1 MNQKKK
7 PKSGILSDH
16 TKVGKV
22 FKPPLLTQLGKLEE
36 TSWVKSTLPE
46 LFWIGLILENCG
58 LRSGIDLCLALA
70 REAQKI
76 QSEDKNNWFAATS
89 SYTALTAHS
98 KNIVCQR
105 LSDLNKLQPIRK
117 ALSSLI
123 YFYPKCPL
131 AFLFKDLV
139 INISVEEDALT
150 EFKEILASMY
160 FKRDRLPILVQAQG
174 IYIALV
180 AQTLRI
186 PQGSEIANLEAVTDY
201 PDTEESLRVGAS
213 VCATCNMLIGMTLQ
227 ESNSSWSDYFWQRG
241 FEIDNCEY
249 QLPYDL

>member
-1 MNQKKK
+1 MNQKK

-22 FKPPLLTQLGKLEE
+22 FKPPLMQLEKLEE

-46 LFWIGLILENCG
+46 LLWIGLILENCG
-58 LRSGIDLCLALA
+58 LQSGVDLCLALA

-76 QSEDKNNWFAATS
+76 QSEDQNNWFAATS

-98 KNIVCQR
+98 KNIVRQR
-105 LSDLNKLQPIRK
+105 LLELNKSQPIRK

-123 YFYPKCPL
+123 YFYPECPL
-131 AFLFKDLV
+131 AFLFKDFVMDL
-139 INISVEEDALT
+139 SVEEDALT

-160 FKRDRLPILVQAQG
+160 SKRDRLPIWVQEG
-174 IYIALV
+174 VYIALV
-180 AQTLRI
+180 AQKLHV
-186 PQGSEIANLEAVTDY
+186 PQESGIANLEAVTDY

-213 VCATCNMLIGMTLQ
+213 VCAICNMLIGMTLQ
-227 ESNSSWSDYFWQRG
+227 ESNSGWSDYFWQRG